1 LHRISFD
8 YLQRN
13 AGSLPVTRNDYGKG
27 RWGDCQ
33 LDAEAVAVSET
44 CGRSIVLEP
53 ISTALAGIALIKSS
67 VDFIKSNISTAK
79 DIGEIA
85 GQIDALFTGQ
95 KQVQQASNKK
105 SGVGLA
111 DQFGVQSVAKE
122 MIDARLAA
130 EQIAE
135 VARMVDFRFGHGTW
149 AAILAERAKRLQE
162 AKEARA
168 RARKAELLRQQEM
181 FENFKIGAIA
191 VGLVVVIIGLFIGV
205 LTATASVIVK

>member
-1 LHRISFD
+1 MQSPR
-8 YLQRN
+8 
-13 AGSLPVTRNDYGKG
+13 AGYRARY
-27 RWGDCQ
+27 WGDCQ
-33 LDAEAVAVSET
+33 YDADEVAVST
-44 CGRSIVLEP
+44 ACGRSAILEP
-53 ISTALAGIALIKSS
+53 ISTALAGISLVKAS
-67 VDFIKSNISTAK
+67 VEFIKSNINTAK

-95 KQVQQASNKK
+95 KQVQEASNKK
-105 SGVGLA
+105 TGLGIA

-122 MIDARLAA
+122 MIDAKLAA

-135 VARMVDFRFGHGTW
+135 VARMIDFRFGHGTW
-149 AAILAERAKRLQE
+149 AAILAERAKRIQE

>member
-1 LHRISFD
+1 M
-8 YLQRN
+8 
-13 AGSLPVTRNDYGKG
+13 
-27 RWGDCQ
+27 
-33 LDAEAVAVSET
+33 
-44 CGRSIVLEP
+44 EP
-53 ISTALAGIALIKSS
+53 ISTALAGIALVKSS

-95 KQVQQASNKK
+95 KQVQEASNKK
-105 SGVGLA
+105 TGLGIA

-122 MIDARLAA
+122 MIDAKLAA

-149 AAILAERAKRLQE
+149 ASILAERAKRIQE

-205 LTATASVIVK
+205 LTATASPVYV

>member
-1 LHRISFD
+1 
-8 YLQRN
+8 
-13 AGSLPVTRNDYGKG
+13 
-27 RWGDCQ
+27 
-33 LDAEAVAVSET
+33 VAVSAT
-44 CGRSIVLEP
+44 CGRYAVTMEP
-53 ISTALAGIALIKSS
+53 ISTALAGISLVKAS
-67 VDFIKSNISTAK
+67 VEFIKSNINTAK

-95 KQVQQASNKK
+95 KQVQEASNKK
-105 SGVGLA
+105 TGLGIA

-122 MIDARLAA
+122 MIDAKLAA

-149 AAILAERAKRLQE
+149 AAILAERAKRIQE

-181 FENFKIGAIA
+181 LENFKIGAIA

-205 LTATASVIVK
+205 LTATASAIVK

>member
-1 LHRISFD
+1 
-8 YLQRN
+8 
-13 AGSLPVTRNDYGKG
+13 
-27 RWGDCQ
+27 
-33 LDAEAVAVSET
+33 
-44 CGRSIVLEP
+44 LEP
-53 ISTALAGIALIKSS
+53 ISTALAGIALVKSS

-95 KQVQQASNKK
+95 KQVQEASNKK
-105 SGVGLA
+105 TGLGIA

-122 MIDARLAA
+122 MIDAKLAA

-149 AAILAERAKRLQE
+149 ASILAERAKRIQE

-181 FENFKIGAIA
+181 LENFKIGAIA

-205 LTATASVIVK
+205 LTATASAIVK

>member
-1 LHRISFD
+1 
-8 YLQRN
+8 
-13 AGSLPVTRNDYGKG
+13 
-27 RWGDCQ
+27 
-33 LDAEAVAVSET
+33 VAVSAT
-44 CGRSIVLEP
+44 CGRSAILEP
-53 ISTALAGIALIKSS
+53 VTAALAGISLVKAS
-67 VDFIKSNISTAK
+67 VEFIKSNINTAK

-95 KQVQQASNKK
+95 KQVQEASNKK
-105 SGVGLA
+105 TGLGIA

-122 MIDARLAA
+122 MIDAKLAA

-149 AAILAERAKRLQE
+149 AAILAERAKRIQE

-181 FENFKIGAIA
+181 LENFKIGAIA

-205 LTATASVIVK
+205 LTATASPVYV

>member
-1 LHRISFD
+1 M
-8 YLQRN
+8 
-13 AGSLPVTRNDYGKG
+13 
-27 RWGDCQ
+27 
-33 LDAEAVAVSET
+33 
-44 CGRSIVLEP
+44 EP
-53 ISTALAGIALIKSS
+53 ISTALAGISLVKAS

-105 SGVGLA
+105 TGMGLA

-122 MIDARLAA
+122 MIDAKLAA
-130 EQIAE
+130 EQVAE
-135 VARMVDFRFGHGTW
+135 VARMIDFRFGHGTW
-149 AAILAERAKRLQE
+149 AAILAERQKRIQQ

-168 RARKAELLRQQEM
+168 AQRKIERERQQEM
-181 FENFKIGAIA
+181 FENFKVGAIA

-205 LTATASVIVK
+205 LTATAGVIVK

>member
-1 LHRISFD
+1 M
-8 YLQRN
+8 
-13 AGSLPVTRNDYGKG
+13 
-27 RWGDCQ
+27 
-33 LDAEAVAVSET
+33 
-44 CGRSIVLEP
+44 EP
-53 ISTALAGIALIKSS
+53 ISTALAGISLVKAS
-67 VDFIKSNISTAK
+67 VDFIKSNISTAQ
-79 DIGEIA
+79 DIGQIA
-85 GQIDALFTGQ
+85 GQIDAMFTGQ
-95 KQVQQASNKK
+95 KQVQEASNKK
-105 SGVGLA
+105 TGMGLA

-149 AAILAERAKRLQE
+149 AAILAERQKRIQQ

-168 RARKAELLRQQEM
+168 AQRKMERERQQEM

-205 LTATASVIVK
+205 LTATAGVIVK